1 MRSLRRKI
9 AIALRACPS
18 STGLVSEL
26 RSSKGRLGRRDPP
39 FTITAGNQTQAAPDR
54 HEGWPKWSDALRA
67 GRDHR
72 ETVSGVE
79 CVKARIATWIII
91 FYAYAAAQPSVMEM
105 PLTECSLKWGAQ
117 AYRSGGLSISRPHA
131 TPRHQR
137 SGCARQ
143 HARNLRPS
151 SCA

>member
-1 MRSLRRKI
+1 M
-9 AIALRACPS
+9 AIALRAWAS
-18 STGLVSEL
+18 STSLISEL
-26 RSSKGRLGRRDPP
+26 RSSKGRLERRLPSG
-39 FTITAGNQTQAAPDR
+39 TITAGHQKQAAPER

-67 GRDHR
+67 GRSHK
-72 ETVSGVE
+72 ETVSGVD
-79 CVKARIATWIII
+79 CVKARIVTWIIV
-91 FYAYAAAQPSVMEM
+91 FYAYAAAHPSVMEM

-117 AYRSGGLSISRPHA
+117 AYRSVCLSISRPHA
-131 TPRHQR
+131 MPRHQR